1 MKKVIV
7 FLPIILSGCVQPLKT
22 EADVSEIS
30 PFIEFNVN
38 ETISVTNA
46 QSSHD
51 EVVVADLDLMAV
63 TGSKFDF
70 TETLIEITEQE
81 LVKRKGIITSNNP
94 KKELSLSVDDL
105 SCKKGMFGP
114 SCTTKISL
122 TIGTDYSAVYTA
134 YSENGYTVNDTASH
148 TLAEA
153 MSAMFRDPKVIAYL
167 TDS

>member
-7 FLPIILSGCVQPLKT
+7 FLPIMLTGCVQPLKT
-22 EADVSEIS
+22 EADVLEIS

-114 SCTTKISL
+114 SC
-122 TIGTDYSAVYTA
+122 
-134 YSENGYTVNDTASH
+134 
-148 TLAEA
+148 
-153 MSAMFRDPKVIAYL
+153 
-167 TDS
+167 